1 MKSKRFRPFGHL
13 VIHTS
18 FVIRISS
25 LILVLLASTTTMGQS
40 PPVYLDPSQPV
51 ETRVQDLLGRMTV
64 EEKIAIIHG
73 DTKFSTAPIPRLGI
87 PRRWMSDGPFGVRE
101 DISSDSWK
109 AAGHTNDYSTG
120 MPCGLALAA
129 TWNVQLAHD
138 YGQVIGEEARVRGKQ
153 IMLGPAVN
161 IQRTPLCGRNFEYFG
176 EDPWLTSRIA
186 VGYIQGEQAQGVS
199 SCIKHFAANNQELDR
214 NTIDVEMDERTLRE
228 IYLPAFRAAVRE
240 AGVLSVMGSY
250 NQFRGQHCA
259 QNDYLINTILKGEWG
274 FKGILMSDWDAAH
287 DTRQAALNGLDLEMG
302 TDKPFDQYYLA
313 TPFLDALRQ
322 GQLAMSLLDEKARR
336 NLRVMFLTHM
346 FDPPTEAGSAN
357 TPAHQRTARAVA
369 EEAIV
374 LLKNQGNILPLDPA
388 RIKSIAVI
396 GENAVRKFEHG
407 GGSSEIKTMYEVTPL
422 EGIVTRVGGLAN
434 VSFSVGYAQTPSTQ
448 PTTRRRSPELLT
460 QVDKGTADRA
470 VDAARHA
477 DVAIFIGG
485 LNHVRNFDAEG
496 EDRLDMKLPYG
507 QDDLI
512 KRVSSANPRTI
523 VVLISG
529 GAVEMDWLDRSAA
542 VVQAWYPGMEGGNA
556 LARVL
561 FGDVNP
567 SGKLPCTFPRH
578 LEDSPAHALHAY
590 PGVNGVEK
598 YEEGLLVGYRWFDAK
613 KIEPL
618 FPFGFG
624 LSYTKFEYSNLK
636 LAGGEGGSAVN
647 VQCDI
652 ANRAGRDG
660 AEVVQVY
667 VQPTNP
673 QLPRPPKELKGFAK
687 VSVNAGQ
694 QQTVTIP
701 LDLSAFAY
709 YDPQLKGW
717 IAQKDDYTILV
728 GSSSRDIRLQG
739 KWSLP
744 ETIPVK

>member
-1 MKSKRFRPFGHL
+1 
-13 VIHTS
+13 
-18 FVIRISS
+18 
-25 LILVLLASTTTMGQS
+25 MGQS

-346 FDPPTEAGSAN
+346 FDPPIEAGSAN
-357 TPAHQRTARAVA
+357 TPAHQRTTRDVA

-396 GENAVRKFEHG
+396 GENAVRKFEHD

-434 VSFSVGYAQTPSTQ
+434 VSFSVGYAQTPSTH
-448 PTTRRRSPELLT
+448 PTTRRRSPDVFT

-512 KRVSSANPRTI
+512 KRVSSANSKTI

-613 KIEPL
+613 NIEPL

-636 LAGGEGGSAVN
+636 LAGGGEGGTVVN
-647 VQCDI
+647 VQCDV
-652 ANRAGRDG
+652 ANRGGRDG

-709 YDPQLKGW
+709 YDPQQKGW